1 MIPAGL
7 PYWRLSAFYFFYFAV
22 VGTIVPFWG
31 LYLQSLNFSALEI
44 GYIGA
49 ILMATK
55 IVAPNMWGW
64 VADRSGQ
71 RLRVIQWG
79 CLLAS
84 LFFLIVLF
92 KQDFWW
98 IAAGVALYS
107 FFWNAVLAQF
117 EVVTLAYLGERP
129 YAYSR
134 IRVWGSVGFIL
145 VVVALGALFDWLDI
159 RYLPVLMLM
168 FLLLIWGCSLSIV
181 DRPFEAEHSN
191 AKPLLATV
199 LHRPVLAFL
208 LAAFLLQ
215 VSHGSYYTFYSVY
228 LEQLGYSR
236 TDIGLL
242 WALGVAA
249 EVVVFLFM
257 HRLMHHFSLR
267 NLLLLSLLLT
277 LVRWWLIGCYPDQ
290 GGVLLIAQCL
300 HAFSFGSAHAVAIE
314 FIRRHFHSDIQGQGQ
329 ALYSAVSFGAGGA
342 VGAFISGLVWS
353 SSPVLSF
360 ALSALFA
367 ALAWLV
373 VWLGAR
379 GREFDAH
386 L

>member
-31 LYLQSLNFSALEI
+31 LYLQSLDFSALEI

-55 IVAPNMWGW
+55 IVAPNIWGW

-79 CLLAS
+79 CLLAA
-84 LFFLIVLF
+84 LFFLVVLF
-92 KQDFWW
+92 KHSFWW

-117 EVVTLAYLGERP
+117 EVVTLAYLGDHP
-129 YAYSR
+129 QSYSR
-134 IRVWGSVGFIL
+134 IRLWGSVGFIL
-145 VVVALGALFDWLDI
+145 VVVGLGALFDWLSI
-159 RYLPVLMLM
+159 SYLPVAMLV
-168 FLLLIWGCSLSIV
+168 FLLLIWACSLSIV
-181 DRPFEAEHSN
+181 DQPFEAAHVS
-191 AKPLLATV
+191 AKSLMATV
-199 LHRPVLAFL
+199 MHRPVLSFL
-208 LAAFLLQ
+208 LCAFLLQ
-215 VSHGSYYTFYSVY
+215 VSHGSYYTFFSVY
-228 LEQLGYSR
+228 LEELGYSR
-236 TDIGLL
+236 TDIGML
-242 WALGVAA
+242 WALGVVA
-249 EVVVFLFM
+249 EVLLFLVM
-257 HRLMHHFSLR
+257 HRLMHRFSLR
-267 NLLLLSLLLT
+267 GLLLVSVLLT
-277 LVRWWLIGCYPDQ
+277 VVRWWLIGCYPDQ
-290 GGVLLIAQCL
+290 VAILLLAQCL

-314 FIRRHFHSDIQGQGQ
+314 FIRRHFHGEIQGQGQ

-379 GREFDAH
+379 GPEFDTH